1 MCRRESEQ
9 RLECRGGIQLLSD
22 DHEFMGDIKIAFGDN
37 RIELVSRICNLIGLA
52 KRGGPRL
59 RGPSY
64 GARR

>member
-37 RIELVSRICNLIGLA
+37 RIELVSRICKLIGLA
-52 KRGGPRL
+52 K
-59 RGPSY
+59 
-64 GARR
+64 